1 MYIYRY
7 IYIYIY
13 AYIYIHIIYIYYI
26 YLYIDL
32 VGGEGHLS
40 PEVDPAVSSAAKILF
55 SKQGNYVQELLL
67 DEAVRIADALSRSI
81 VSSAVAAATQQPL
94 VVGSLLLRSAL
105 IGGSA
110 SLIPKQ
116 LQSITSSLGKISG
129 PLFPFAI
136 AAQELEGVF
145 SLSPEDISA
154 LRTLKRLLQI
164 LVCLYGSLYINKYI
178 YSTFVD
184 I

>member
-1 MYIYRY
+1 MFIYT
-7 IYIYIY
+7 I
-13 AYIYIHIIYIYYI
+13 
-26 YLYIDL
+26 
-32 VGGEGHLS
+32 GHLS
-40 PEVDPAVSSAAKILF
+40 PEMDPAVSSAAKILF

-105 IGGSA
+105 IGGTA
-110 SLIPKQ
+110 SLVPKQ

-145 SLSPEDISA
+145 F
-154 LRTLKRLLQI
+154 I
-164 LVCLYGSLYINKYI
+164 LCFLDSTARKNIHYELYKKQDYLFYTII
-178 YSTFVD
+178 F
-184 I
+184 